1 MIRIFVETNPGETR
15 VAVLDGATLQD
26 FALWRPGQ
34 PDGVGDIHRARIIAH
49 VPAMAGAFVTLPD
62 GDGFLPDSDGATTAP
77 EGTLVAVRIVRA
89 GQGGKGPRLAIAP
102 DISTGISAQGDP
114 GLIARGPSPLDE
126 FIATYPLAP
135 ILQRPFEPAL
145 ADQIAALADTEIAL
159 PAGMRASIHPTPAL
173 VAIDL
178 DMAAA
183 TSTRQPKASA
193 QMAANL
199 AALPALARQIRLR
212 NLSGAIFVD
221 PAGLGLKRRPKL
233 ATALAAALAADPL
246 QPRLLGFTV
255 LGLAEIVRR
264 RVRPPL
270 HELLAGPHAAGLAAL
285 RQIDR
290 DTAATPYLAFGLTCA
305 PDVANALA
313 RDPVALL
320 DLAGRTGRPLIPK
333 SDPSLPSCAWRI
345 ETPL

>member
-1 MIRIFVETNPGETR
+1 MIRIMVETSPGETR
-15 VAVLDGATLQD
+15 VALLDGNLLQD

-49 VPAMAGAFVTLPD
+49 VPAMAGAFVSLPGLGG
-62 GDGFLPDSDGATTAP
+62 GDGFLPDSDGASIAP
-77 EGTLVAVRIVRA
+77 EGSLVAVRIVRA
-89 GQGGKGPRLAIAP
+89 GQGGKGPRLAIAS
-102 DISTGISAQGDP
+102 DTSAQGDP
-114 GLIARGPSPLDE
+114 GLIARGPSPLE
-126 FIATYPLAP
+126 ELIATYPLAP
-135 ILQRPFEPAL
+135 VLQRPFEPGL
-145 ADQIAALADTEIAL
+145 ADQIAALAEPEITL

-178 DMAAA
+178 DMASA
-183 TSTRQPKASA
+183 TATRQPKASA
-193 QMAANL
+193 QMAANI

-212 NLSGAIFVD
+212 NLSGAIFID

-233 ATALAAALAADPL
+233 ATALTAALATDPL

-285 RQIDR
+285 REIDR
-290 DTAATPYLAFGLTCA
+290 ETAATPYLALGLTCSA
-305 PDVANALA
+305 DIAAALA
-313 RDPVALL
+313 RDPVALT
-320 DLAGRTGRPLIPK
+320 DLAGRTGRPLIPRT
-333 SDPSLPSCAWRI
+333 DPSLPSCAWRI
-345 ETPL
+345 ERPN

>member
-1 MIRIFVETNPGETR
+1 MIRIFVETSPGETR
-15 VAVLDGATLQD
+15 VAILDGNLLQD

-34 PDGVGDIHRARIIAH
+34 PDGVGDVHRARIIAH
-49 VPAMAGAFVTLPD
+49 VPAMAGAFVTLPG
-62 GDGFLPDSDGATTAP
+62 GDGFLPDSDGATATP
-77 EGTLVAVRIVRA
+77 EGSLVAVRVVRA
-89 GQGGKGPRLAIAP
+89 GQGGKGPRLAIA
-102 DISTGISAQGDP
+102 TGITAHGDP
-114 GLIARGPSPLDE
+114 GLVTRGPSPLDE
-126 FIATYPLAP
+126 LVATYPLAP
-135 ILQRPFEPAL
+135 VLQRPFEPTL
-145 ADQIAALADTEIAL
+145 ADQIAALAETEIAL

-233 ATALAAALAADPL
+233 ATALAAALATDPL

-290 DTAATPYLAFGLTCA
+290 DTAAIPYLALGLTCS
-305 PDVANALA
+305 PDIAAALA
-313 RDPVALL
+313 RDPVALP
-320 DLAGRTGRPLIPK
+320 DLAGRTGRPLIPR

-345 ETPL
+345 ERPI